1 MILVLDLKKEDYLGF
16 KLLFLEILQFCIM
29 YFVYKLFR
37 VNS

>member
-1 MILVLDLKKEDYLGF
+1 MILVLDLKKEDHLGF